1 MSKAFKAASSLGA
14 VALVLS
20 GAAMAAAPFAG
31 GNNGF
36 DQWSVSSGTVSITDL
51 DTVTAGVQ
59 DCPATW
65 TCSPA
70 VTGDGFYQRQ
80 VDDGAGNS
88 YFQTI
93 ITDKGVSGG
102 PGGLSFSDES
112 FVKTGN
118 TGGLADKSSISDQSI
133 SGSLTETFNTS
144 TELNTGWAAPVGGD
158 EVKIYQGIVADEA
171 SAEDFRTDF
180 WLAQLGA
187 SGANGKLMRITSR
200 VDIELATGAVQD
212 FVLVDKNGTDYV
224 ADGSVT
230 AGGDTVNWTG
240 ATDNIKAIWVGQDMA
255 NVVGV
260 NQQFGYTSY
269 ENISGNSTSG
279 FQFADEFSL
288 TSSAATNWNTAD
300 PAAGWGSL
308 ATDGTGGPF

>member
-51 DTVTAGVQ
+51 DTVAPGVQ
-59 DCPATW
+59 NCPAGW

-93 ITDKGVSGG
+93 ITDKGETGA

-118 TGGLADKSSISDQSI
+118 VGGLADKSSITDVSA
-133 SGSLTETFNTS
+133 GGGLTETFNTS

-158 EVKIYQGIVADEA
+158 EVKIYQGIIADTA
-171 SAEDFRTDF
+171 AEDFRTDF
-180 WLAQLGA
+180 WLAQLGV
-187 SGANGKLMRITSR
+187 SGANGKLMRITSK
-200 VDIELATGAVQD
+200 VDIEFTSGAVQD
-212 FVLVDKNGTDYV
+212 FVLVDRNGTDYV
-224 ADGSVT
+224 AAASVS
-230 AGGDTVNWTG
+230 AGGDSVDWANG
-240 ATDNIKAIWVGQDMA
+240 DNVKAIWVGQDMA
-255 NVVGV
+255 AVVGV

-269 ENISGNSTSG
+269 ENIDSTSTTG

-288 TSSAATNWNTAD
+288 TSSAATNWNPAD